1 MKDSDEHRS
10 SIGKMSAENQ
20 KLHTTIR
27 NLEKDISD
35 LKSEIKSRDDT
46 ISDKEKRITDL
57 KRSGIELEKHRC
69 KAKRL
74 FWNLEHLKNS
84 TDTFLSFKF
93 VS

>member
-1 MKDSDEHRS
+1 MVNKLTCLVLVSIIGIQTRVRTNCQQMKDSDEHRS

-46 ISDKEKRITDL
+46 IADKERRITDL
-57 KRSGIELEKHRC
+57 KRSALELEKHR
-69 KAKRL
+69 
-74 FWNLEHLKNS
+74 
-84 TDTFLSFKF
+84 
-93 VS
+93 

>member
-20 KLHTTIR
+20 KLHTAIR
-27 NLEKDISD
+27 NLDKDIAD

-57 KRSGIELEKHRC
+57 KRNAIELEKHRW
-69 KAKRL
+69 KKL
-74 FWNLEHLKNS
+74 FFGGEGDPYFICYYFFISWQ
-84 TDTFLSFKF
+84 
-93 VS
+93 VP

>member
-69 KAKRL
+69 ETKHL
-74 FWNLEHLKNS
+74 FWNILK
-84 TDTFLSFKF
+84 TPLTFPFL
-93 VS
+93 